1 MNEIKSLSVRLSDR
15 GKVCSRIIHRLLQEQ
30 HVNINALKRTCS
42 SPLPR
47 PMCIFGSG
55 YQFDGSFHSTSRTCS
70 RSFSSANQ
78 TSPSWIVLCNSI
90 LRSAIFAMACV
101 VFVGKLMMERN
112 SFCLCLCCCCCF
124 FCLLL
129 CL

>member
-1 MNEIKSLSVRLSDR
+1 MNELLSLYVRLSDR

-30 HVNINALKRTCS
+30 HVNINASKRTCS

-55 YQFDGSFHSTSRTCS
+55 NQFDGAFHSTRRTCNQ
-70 RSFSSANQ
+70 SFSTANQ
-78 TSPSWIVLCNSI
+78 TSPSWIVHCNSI

-101 VFVGKLMMERN
+101 VSVGKLMMERFSN
-112 SFCLCLCCCCCF
+112 RSSLCCCCRHQRSA
-124 FCLLL
+124 LRP
-129 CL
+129 

>member
-1 MNEIKSLSVRLSDR
+1 MNEIKSLYVRLSDR

-30 HVNINALKRTCS
+30 HVNINATKRTCS

-55 YQFDGSFHSTSRTCS
+55 NQKDNTNQTTNRTCS

-78 TSPSWIVLCNSI
+78 TSPSWIV
-90 LRSAIFAMACV
+90 RGGAGRRGAGGAGAGGGAGGGGM
-101 VFVGKLMMERN
+101 
-112 SFCLCLCCCCCF
+112 
-124 FCLLL
+124 
-129 CL
+129 